1 MSVENLL
8 VTIAGF
14 GAVTMT
20 IRHYF
25 GDVIKYTLFSK
36 KSQS

>member
-1 MSVENLL
+1 MSIENIL

-14 GAVTMT
+14 SAITMT

-25 GDVIKYTLFSK
+25 GDVIKYTLFK
-36 KSQS
+36 KRAKR